1 MDKVTRCKNCVSLS
15 SRPRTTFDNRG
26 WCNACQWMEKKK
38 NLDWDKRFSEL
49 EINLNKYKSKNDN
62 YDCIVAVSGGKD
74 GSYISHQ
81 LKSKFGINPLTV
93 TVRPPLEME
102 LGNENLRNFIGS
114 GYDHIHVSP
123 NKDVMREL
131 NTIGF
136 KEIGFPYY
144 GWMIAIHSAVIRV
157 AVNFGIKLI
166 FYGENGEVEYGGDNK
181 ANGDKSIFTNY
192 YHTKFILEDSYEK
205 VFSQLSI
212 KDKSKLYFFKFPK
225 DEDMKDIG
233 LSHYSYYE
241 NWDPYRNYLVAK
253 KECGLKEKSD
263 ANLGTFTNFA
273 QTDQDLYV
281 LHCYLMFLKFGFG
294 RATSDASIEVRRG
307 AMTRE
312 QAINLVD
319 IYDGRYPMEYLDSFL
334 SHYQI
339 SLKEFDTILDKFANK
354 ELLIK
359 RNGKWEKNFSIE

>member
-1 MDKVTRCKNCVSLS
+1 MSCHLQGPEFLLMKKAGAMLVN
-15 SRPRTTFDNRG
+15 G
-26 WCNACQWMEKKK
+26 WKKK
-38 NLDWDKRFSEL
+38 KTLDWKKRFSEL
-49 EINLNKYKSKNDN
+49 GINLNKYKSNNDN

-74 GSYISHQ
+74 GSYVSHQ
-81 LKSKFGINPLTV
+81 LKTKFGVNPLTV

-102 LGNENLRNFIGS
+102 LGNSNLRNFISS
-114 GYDHIHVSP
+114 GFDHIHITP

-136 KEIGFPYY
+136 EEMGFPYY
-144 GWMIAIHSAVIRV
+144 GWVIAIHSAVIRI

-166 FYGENGEVEYGGDNK
+166 FYGENGEVEYGGNTDNE
-181 ANGDKSIFTNY
+181 DKSIYDNY

-205 VFSQLSI
+205 IFSQLKI
-212 KDKSKLYFFKFPK
+212 KDKSKLYFFEFPK
-225 DEDMKDIG
+225 KKEMEGIG

-253 KECGLKEKSD
+253 EYCGLKEKSD

-273 QTDQDLYV
+273 QTDQDLYI
-281 LHCYLMFLKFGFG
+281 LHSYLMFLKFGFG
-294 RATSDASIEVRRG
+294 RATADASIEVRRG

-312 QAINLVD
+312 QAINLVN
-319 IYDGRYPMEYLDSFL
+319 IYDGRYPEEYIDSFL
-334 SHYQI
+334 SHYQM
-339 SLKEFDTILDKFANK
+339 SVEKFNLVLDKFANK

-359 RNGKWEKNFSIE
+359 KDGKWVKNFSIK

>member
-1 MDKVTRCKNCVSLS
+1 MSKIIRCSNCVMPST
-15 SRPRTTFDNRG
+15 RPRISFNEKG

-38 NLDWDKRFSEL
+38 TLDWKKRFSEL
-49 EINLNKYKSKNDN
+49 GINLNKYKSNNDN

-74 GSYISHQ
+74 GSYVSHQ
-81 LKSKFGINPLTV
+81 LKTKFGVNPLTV

-102 LGNENLRNFIGS
+102 LGNSNLRNFISS
-114 GYDHIHVSP
+114 GFDHIHITP

-136 KEIGFPYY
+136 EEMGFPYY
-144 GWMIAIHSAVIRV
+144 GWVIAIHSAVIRI

-166 FYGENGEVEYGGDNK
+166 FYGENGEVEYGGNTDNE
-181 ANGDKSIFTNY
+181 DKSIYDNY

-205 VFSQLSI
+205 IFSQLKI
-212 KDKSKLYFFKFPK
+212 KDKSKLYFFEFPK
-225 DEDMKDIG
+225 KKEMEGIG

-253 KECGLKEKSD
+253 EYCGLKEKSD

-273 QTDQDLYV
+273 QTDQDLYI
-281 LHCYLMFLKFGFG
+281 LHSYLMFLKFGFG
-294 RATSDASIEVRRG
+294 RATADASIEVRRG

-312 QAINLVD
+312 QAINLVN
-319 IYDGRYPMEYLDSFL
+319 IYDGRYPEEYIDSFL
-334 SHYQI
+334 SHYQM
-339 SLKEFDTILDKFANK
+339 SVEKFNLVLDKFANK

-359 RNGKWEKNFSIE
+359 KDGKWVKNFSIK